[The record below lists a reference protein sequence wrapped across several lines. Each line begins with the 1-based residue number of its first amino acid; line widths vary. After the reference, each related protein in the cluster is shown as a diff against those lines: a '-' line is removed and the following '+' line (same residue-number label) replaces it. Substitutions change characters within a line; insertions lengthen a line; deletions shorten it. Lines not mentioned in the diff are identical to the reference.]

1 MSSGSEDRVVTGAG
15 VLVWGC
21 GGDGS
26 SATASFGLAKHD
38 FMSHVKWRE
47 LQLSLSLS
55 ELISRLKDFR
65 ERKILEGEIVIQRE
79 VRENGEMITGIF
91 W

>member
-1 MSSGSEDRVVTGAG
+1 MSSGSEDRVVAGAG

-21 GGDGS
+21 SGKGS
-26 SATASFGLAKHD
+26 FATASFGLGKHD

-55 ELISRLKDFR
+55 ELISLT
-65 ERKILEGEIVIQRE
+65 ER
-79 VRENGEMITGIF
+79 F
-91 W
+91 